1 MRAGVIPRSWK
12 KSIWPRSLV
21 EPNQSERAAVTGHIG
36 AGQDRRK
43 AWEDVVWA
51 LLNSKEFLL
60 RH

>member
-1 MRAGVIPRSWK
+1 MR
-12 KSIWPRSLV
+12 SIWPRSLAM
-21 EPNQSERAAVTGHIG
+21 PTQSERSGVTAHS
-36 AGQDRRK
+36 ARADRRK